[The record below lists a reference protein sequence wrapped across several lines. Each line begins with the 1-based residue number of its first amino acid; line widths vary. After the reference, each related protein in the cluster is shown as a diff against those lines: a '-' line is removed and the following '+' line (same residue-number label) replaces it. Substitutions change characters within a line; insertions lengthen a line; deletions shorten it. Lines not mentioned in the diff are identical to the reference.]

1 MKILIKIF
9 FPQSK
14 QVWRCIHFMYC
25 VIRFVYVTKQMQSV
39 KIWFKI
45 DNLHLIELQNIILT
59 RLCKFHATKPV
70 FDRAH
75 PDVWPHG
82 GKPFLLI
89 FIFLQRLHMGL
100 IIMPL
105 RISIMIFG
113 KTNDND
119 EIHNVCTLIHSQQNI
134 KRRKVCDYRHYIN
147 FATFQSSYM

>member
-1 MKILIKIF
+1 MCTLL
-9 FPQSK
+9 S
-14 QVWRCIHFMYC
+14 
-25 VIRFVYVTKQMQSV
+25 
-39 KIWFKI
+39 FK
-45 DNLHLIELQNIILT
+45 IILT
-59 RLCKFHATKPV
+59 RRCKSNATEPV

-82 GKPFLLI
+82 GKPFPLI

-119 EIHNVCTLIHSQQNI
+119 EIHNVCTLYIHN
-134 KRRKVCDYRHYIN
+134 R
-147 FATFQSSYM
+147 T